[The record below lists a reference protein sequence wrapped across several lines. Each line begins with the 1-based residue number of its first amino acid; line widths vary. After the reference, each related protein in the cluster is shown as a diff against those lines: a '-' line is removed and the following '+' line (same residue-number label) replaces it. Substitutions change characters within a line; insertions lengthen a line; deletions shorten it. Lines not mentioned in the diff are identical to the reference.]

1 MFFAPIGGDGPRHS
15 VGYHRRDEEGI
26 MNDRAIEPPPRAKR
40 KPRSRLGDGAERRIA
55 GRRSG
60 AADLYHRLL
69 TVSWPGFFAAIAVA
83 YGLFN
88 ILFGVLFLLQP
99 GAVANAHPGSFADAF
114 FFSVQTMATIGY
126 GDMHPATFYANA
138 VVSIE
143 VLLGMTGLALAT
155 GLMFARFS
163 RPTARVIFSRK
174 AVIAPYNGVPTLMFR
189 AANQRRNQILEAQI
203 SVAILR
209 NEATAEGAVMRR
221 FYDLAL
227 ARSRTPMFSLTWTV
241 MHTLDEKSPFYHCT
255 PQSLDASEA
264 EIVITLVGIDE
275 TFAQTIHARHSYGA
289 TDIVWNHRFADVLT
303 RLEDGTRVIDYR
315 RFDDVIPIAG

>member
-1 MFFAPIGGDGPRHS
+1 
-15 VGYHRRDEEGI
+15 
-26 MNDRAIEPPPRAKR
+26 MNDRGEQSLATRRAR
-40 KPRSRLGDGAERRIA
+40 RVLGDGAVRRIA
-55 GRRSG
+55 ARRSG

-69 TVSWPGFFAAIAVA
+69 TTPWWGFFAVIAVV
-83 YGLFN
+83 YVLFN
-88 ILFGVLFLLQP
+88 IAFGTLYLLQP
-99 GAVANAHPGSFADAF
+99 DAVANAHPGSFADAF

-126 GDMHPATFYANA
+126 GDMHPATLYANLL
-138 VVSIE
+138 VSIE

-174 AVIAPYNGVPTLMFR
+174 AVIAPHNGIPTLMFR

-203 SVAILR
+203 SVAMLR
-209 NEATAEGAVMRR
+209 NEMTAEGEVVRR

-241 MHTLDEKSPFYHCT
+241 LHALDEKSPFHEGT
-255 PQSLDASEA
+255 PQSLDRSEA
-264 EIVITLVGIDE
+264 EIVVTLVGIDE
-275 TFAQTIHARHSYGA
+275 TFAQTIHARHTYGA
-289 TDIVWNHRFADVLT
+289 ADIVWDHRFADILS

-315 RFDDVIPIAG
+315 RFDDIVPIAG

>member
-1 MFFAPIGGDGPRHS
+1 
-15 VGYHRRDEEGI
+15 
-26 MNDRAIEPPPRAKR
+26 MNDGGKQSLARGRARR
-40 KPRSRLGDGAERRIA
+40 LLGDGAVRRIA
-55 GRRSG
+55 ARRSG

-69 TVSWPGFFAAIAVA
+69 TIPWPGFFAAIAIA

-88 ILFGVLFLLQP
+88 IVFGMLYALQP
-99 GAVANAHPGSFADAF
+99 GAVANAHPGSFGDAF

-138 VVSIE
+138 VVTVE

-174 AVIAPYNGVPTLMFR
+174 AVIAPYNGAPTLMFR

-203 SVAILR
+203 SVAMLR
-209 NEATAEGAVMRR
+209 NEVTAEGKVMRR

-241 MHTLDEKSPFYHCT
+241 MHELDEKSPFYRCT
-255 PQSLDASEA
+255 SQSLEASEA
-264 EIVITLVGIDE
+264 EIVITLIGIDE
-275 TFAQTIHARHSYGA
+275 TFAQTIHARHTYGGA
-289 TDIVWNHRFADVLT
+289 DIVWNHRFADILS

-315 RFDDVIPIAG
+315 RFDELVPIAG

>member
-1 MFFAPIGGDGPRHS
+1 MD
-15 VGYHRRDEEGI
+15 
-26 MNDRAIEPPPRAKR
+26 DRGVRSQPRA
-40 KPRSRLGDGAERRIA
+40 RSRTPSRKGSTGVRRIA

-69 TVSWPGFFAAIAVA
+69 TIPWPGFFVAIAVT
-83 YGLFN
+83 YVLFN
-88 ILFGVLFLLQP
+88 IAFGLLFLIQP
-99 GAVANAHPGSFADAF
+99 GSVANARPGSFADAF

-126 GDMHPATFYANA
+126 GEMRPATLYANLL
-138 VVSIE
+138 VSVE

-203 SVAILR
+203 NVAVLR
-209 NEATAEGAVMRR
+209 NEVSAEDGTMRR

-227 ARSRTPMFSLTWTV
+227 ARSHTPMFSLTWTV
-241 MHTLDEKSPFYHCT
+241 MHAIDEKSPFYGCT
-255 PQSLDASEA
+255 PQSLEA
-264 EIVITLVGIDE
+264 ADMEIVITLIGIDE

-289 TDIVWNHRFADVLT
+289 DDVAWNHRFADILS

-315 RFDDVIPIAG
+315 RFDDVEAIAE

>member
-1 MFFAPIGGDGPRHS
+1 
-15 VGYHRRDEEGI
+15 
-26 MNDRAIEPPPRAKR
+26 MNDGAEQSRARGRAR
-40 KPRSRLGDGAERRIA
+40 RLLGDGAVRRIA
-55 GRRSG
+55 ARRSG

-69 TVSWPGFFAAIAVA
+69 TISWPGFFAVIAVT
-83 YGLFN
+83 YVLFN
-88 ILFGVLFLLQP
+88 IIFGTLYLLQP

-126 GDMHPATFYANA
+126 GDMHPATLYANL
-138 VVSIE
+138 VVSVE

-203 SVAILR
+203 SVAMLR
-209 NEATAEGAVMRR
+209 NETTAEGKVMRR

-241 MHTLDEKSPFYHCT
+241 MHTLDEKSPFYRCT
-255 PQSLDASEA
+255 SQTLEESEA
-264 EIVITLVGIDE
+264 ELVITLIGIDE
-275 TFAQTIHARHSYGA
+275 TFAQTIHARHTYGGA
-289 TDIVWNHRFADVLT
+289 DIVWNHRFADILS
-303 RLEDGTRVIDYR
+303 RLDDGTRVIDYR
-315 RFDDVIPIAG
+315 RFDDLVPVVG

>member
-1 MFFAPIGGDGPRHS
+1 
-15 VGYHRRDEEGI
+15 
-26 MNDRAIEPPPRAKR
+26 MNDRGEQPLGRGRAR
-40 KPRSRLGDGAERRIA
+40 RLLADGEARRVGA
-55 GRRSG
+55 RRSG

-69 TVSWPGFFAAIAVA
+69 TIPWPGFFAVIAVV
-83 YGLFN
+83 YVLFN
-88 ILFGVLFLLQP
+88 IVFGTLYLLQA

-126 GDMHPATFYANA
+126 GDMHPATLYANLL
-138 VVSIE
+138 VSGE

-189 AANQRRNQILEAQI
+189 AANQRRNQILEAQVT
-203 SVAILR
+203 VAVLR
-209 NEATAEGAVMRR
+209 NETTAEREVMRR

-241 MHTLDEKSPFYHCT
+241 MHVLDEKSPFYRCT
-255 PQSLDASEA
+255 PQSLDTSEA
-264 EIVITLVGIDE
+264 EIVITLIGIDE

-289 TDIVWNHRFADVLT
+289 ADIVWNHRFADILT
-303 RLEDGTRVIDYR
+303 KLEDGTRVIDYR
-315 RFDDVIPIAG
+315 RFDDLIPISG